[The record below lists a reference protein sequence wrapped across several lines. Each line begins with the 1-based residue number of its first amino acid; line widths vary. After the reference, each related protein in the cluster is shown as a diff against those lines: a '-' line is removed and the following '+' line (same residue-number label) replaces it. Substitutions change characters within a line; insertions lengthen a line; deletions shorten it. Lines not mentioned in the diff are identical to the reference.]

1 MHDVN
6 VVVAS
11 LQAKKESILAQQ
23 KTYLEAIEF
32 GKSASAGSFTA
43 ERLGELEG

>member
-23 KTYLEAIEF
+23 KTYLEAIKF